1 MGMIISS
8 SLKRLTAAALAAFI
22 CLAGF
27 GCNSNPNG
35 NDLTGT
41 FRIDAVM
48 VVDLQ
53 RDTVMV
59 AIDLRRDG
67 ARVTTAAMAMG
78 GKSLTFDDPAFAV
91 DSVYSLRDDSAGS
104 YLGQAFSILVSDS
117 GRSIDTLAFVVPD
130 TFYIPYDGITLP
142 ANHLLQGGGNVTF
155 GWTGSTGSNGYILA
169 AVLSD
174 TAYTGWGYSLINDP
188 NSGTGGTIPGDA
200 FILSNG
206 VTTDTGLYDIYVYAI
221 NNSPD
226 SALSDLLLPVPLP
239 DVLADNISGPQI
251 SGRSGCIVVSARDT
265 VRVVSQTN

>member
-1 MGMIISS
+1 M
-8 SLKRLTAAALAAFI
+8 KRLLLPFVAAVLCLAA
-22 CLAGF
+22 F
-27 GCNSNPNG
+27 GCNSNPNAD
-35 NDLTGT
+35 NLTGD
-41 FRIDAVM
+41 FRLDAVL

-53 RDTVMV
+53 RDTVMLAV
-59 AIDLRRDG
+59 DLRRDG
-67 ARVTTAAMAMG
+67 EKVTTAAMAMG
-78 GKSLTFDDPAFAV
+78 GKTLTFNAGSFAV
-91 DSVYSLRDDSAGS
+91 DSVYSLQDDSANT
-104 YLGQAFSILVSDS
+104 YLGQTFSVIVSDS
-117 GRSIDTLAFVVPD
+117 GRSIDTVVFAVPD

-142 ANHLLQGGGNVTF
+142 ANHLLQGGGNVTL

-188 NSGTGGTIPGDA
+188 NAGTGGTIPGDA

-226 SALSDLLLPVPLP
+226 SALSDLLLPVQLP
-239 DVLADNISGPQI
+239 DVLADNISGPQL
-251 SGRSGCIVVSARDT
+251 SGRFGSVVVSARDT